1 MTTSSGAL
9 LVDKPAGLTSH
20 DVVARCRRLLGER
33 RIGHA
38 GTLDPMATGLLV
50 MAVGPSTRLLRFAQA
65 QTKRYTGTVRWGV
78 ATDSLDADGTVVAT
92 QEVRDLSASEVA
104 TAAAAMEGEQLQT
117 PPMVSAL
124 KVGGRR
130 LHALAREG
138 IDVERAPRAIT
149 IQSFTLTPTD
159 DPLVWQFDVT
169 CSVGTYVRVLLAD
182 LAGSLGTI
190 GHLTSLRRESSGTHR
205 VAEAFSLDQLS
216 EMDDVRDVLRP
227 PRDLVAGL
235 EFVEL
240 DAAQVARVR
249 QGQRVSFEGLAQG
262 SEVAALDTAG
272 QLVGVLSRRGDQ
284 WKPDIVLPAHEGAA

>member
-104 TAAAAMEGEQLQT
+104 TAAATMEGEQLQT